1 MNAKTR
7 DDLYFSYRRNTTNE
21 LTKIVMGVAGR
32 NQSGINSICPN
43 QIPII
48 PKK

>member
-1 MNAKTR
+1 MNATTR

-32 NQSGINSICPN
+32 NHSGKKYTPM
-43 QIPII
+43 I